1 MRIVRASLGEQEVRV
16 RARLQQ
22 RKEVLL
28 THGQPV
34 LGSSAEMH
42 PPSPPH
48 PSEDK
53 QRGLAGRVS
62 DRWSP
67 ALVGATEFGTRVATR
82 WTRSSLSEGSQ
93 LSGGD
98 R

>member
-1 MRIVRASLGEQEVRV
+1 MRIVQASLGEQEVRV
-16 RARLQQ
+16 IARLEQ

-48 PSEDK
+48 PSEESIEAL
-53 QRGLAGRVS
+53 RGRVS
-62 DRWSP
+62 DGWSP
-67 ALVGATEFGTRVATR
+67 VGVNEFGTRLGTR
-82 WTRSSLSEGSQ
+82 WTRSSLSEGAQ
-93 LSGGD
+93 LSGGE